1 MHLLFPHH
9 RFTTRYKLSNLLKG
23 CCSQTESGPHWVRV
37 NRNGK
42 KMDHLKHVA
51 SFFCVLFWMGSYFLQ
66 MGKSPHKTLITFKE
80 TFGNH
85 FQVLS

>member
-1 MHLLFPHH
+1 MHLLFPCH
-9 RFTTRYKLSNLLKG
+9 RFTIRYKLFNLLKG
-23 CCSQTESGPHWVRV
+23 CCSQTESGSHWVRV
-37 NRNGK
+37 NQNGK

-51 SFFCVLFWMGSYFLQ
+51 SFFCMLFWIDSYFLQ